1 MPMEH
6 ALLGNIYLPI
16 IPVLPVA
23 PRSMITVAFLIFNKA
38 AEILALKILGEGQKA
53 QNCL

>member
-1 MPMEH
+1 MPTEH

-16 IPVLPVA
+16 IPVPVA
-23 PRSMITVAFLIFNKA
+23 PRSMITVAFLIYNKA